1 MASKTAIKITS
12 KYEFLYNYQ
21 IRFIFLAINRL
32 ETNHEALMTA
42 DLKTMNEVYG
52 RLCEKEENLEESKG
66 KGLIAT
72 ITLNDVKMH
81 KVKLKRQI
89 DYLTEMS
96 R

>member
-1 MASKTAIKITS
+1 M
-12 KYEFLYNYQ
+12 
-21 IRFIFLAINRL
+21 
-32 ETNHEALMTA
+32 LMDA
-42 DLKTMNEVYG
+42 DLETMNEVYG
-52 RLCEKEENLEESKG
+52 RLCEKEENLEETKG

-81 KVKLKRQI
+81 KAKLKRQI